1 MNKKVIATMSC
12 LSLIGSVM
20 AGCSSKSGTN
30 ATNATNAAAAPTIKI
45 VVGDRNMPYVT
56 SSANIN
62 EDKYVKKMRELS
74 KTDVRIETIN
84 QGDYSKKLNLMFASG
99 DLPDAIQAVNG
110 ITSPEFSAALN
121 NGAFY
126 ELNDLIDK
134 YAPGL
139 KTKIKSDMWNSSL
152 VSKDGKIYA
161 IPREAPTPNNR
172 IVYMRKDWMDKLGLQ
187 VPKTVDDYLNVLR
200 AFRDKD
206 PNGNGKADEIPFI
219 GRKNFD
225 FGYVF
230 FGSYDVSPEGW
241 KFVNN
246 QLVPNFIR
254 PEMKDALKLH
264 QQMYQEKLIDNEIF
278 VNTSTDWAAKIE
290 NTQRVGMWVH
300 ATEYPD
306 KTATAYKKLTP
317 PVEFINIPAPTGP
330 DGKGGNLIGSEVD
343 PLSTW
348 VIPKTNKHPEYVLKF
363 LEWFLS
369 DDAQTFLNYG
379 LDGDDYT
386 VVNGKKVPTPINTKA
401 DSDRE
406 QMHLQWLRWIG
417 PSNIHD
423 QEFMKSRENGQY
435 VANAMKIATSEGRVN
450 DGMDMPIPP
459 TLVSK
464 PELQFTG
471 LWMETAAKIVTGH
484 DPLDSFDKFVED
496 WKKRGGDKVIQEA
509 TEWYVKQSGAKTNK

>member
-1 MNKKVIATMSC
+1 MNRKSITALTC
-12 LSLIGSVM
+12 LSLTGSLL
-20 AGCSSKSGTN
+20 
-30 ATNATNAAAAPTIKI
+30 AACADKTDTSPAALPTIKLAI
-45 VVGDRNMPYVT
+45 GDRNMPYVT
-56 SSANIN
+56 SSPNLN
-62 EDKYVKKMRELS
+62 EDKYVKKLRELS
-74 KTDVRIETIN
+74 KTDFRIEAIN
-84 QGDYSKKLNLMFASG
+84 QADYSKKLNLMFASG

-110 ITSPEFSAALN
+110 ITSPEISAAIN
-121 NGAFY
+121 NGVFY

-134 YAPGL
+134 HAPGL
-139 KTKIKSDMWNSSL
+139 KTKINKDLWNSSL

-161 IPREAPTPNNR
+161 IPREAPVPNNR
-172 IVYMRKDWMDKLGLQ
+172 IVYIRKDWMDKLGLQ
-187 VPKTVDDYLNVLR
+187 VPKTVDEYLNVLR

-230 FGSYDVSPEGW
+230 FGAYDVSPEGW

-264 QQMYQEKLIDNEIF
+264 QQMYQEKLIDNEVF
-278 VNTSTDWAAKIE
+278 VNTSTDWVAKIE
-290 NTQRVGMWVH
+290 NTQRVGMWIH

-306 KTATAYKKLTP
+306 KTATGYKRLTP

-330 DGKGGNLIGSEVD
+330 DGKGGNLIGSVVD

-348 VIPKTNKHPEYVLKF
+348 VIPKTNKHPEQVLKF

-369 DDAQTFLNYG
+369 DEAQAFLNYG
-379 LDGDDYT
+379 LEGEDYT
-386 VVNGKKVPTPINTKA
+386 VENGKKMPKPITTKA
-401 DSDRE
+401 ESDRE

-423 QEFMKSRENGQY
+423 QEFMKNRENGQY
-435 VANAMKIATSEGRVN
+435 VPAAMKIAAAEGRVN
-450 DGMDMPIPP
+450 DGLDMPIPP
-459 TLVSK
+459 TLASK

-471 LWMETAAKIVTGH
+471 LWMETAAKIVTGR

-509 TEWYVKQSGAKTNK
+509 TEWYLKNKGAESK

>member
-1 MNKKVIATMSC
+1 MKKKVIITLTS
-12 LSLIGSVM
+12 LSLTGGLL
-20 AGCSSKSGTN
+20 AGCAGKDDHSAAKANDGTP
-30 ATNATNAAAAPTIKI
+30 PTVKL
-45 VVGDRNMPYVT
+45 VMSDRNMPYIQ
-56 SSANIN
+56 SSPNIN
-62 EDKYVKKMRELS
+62 DDKYVKKLRELP
-74 KTDVRIETIN
+74 KTDVRIETIS

-99 DLPDAIQAVNG
+99 ELPDAIQAVNG
-110 ITSPEFSAALN
+110 ITSPEVAGALN

-139 KTKIKSDMWNSSL
+139 KTKISKELWDSSL

-172 IVYMRKDWMDKLGLQ
+172 IVYIRKDWLDKLGLQ
-187 VPKTVDDYLNVLR
+187 APKTVDEYLNVLR

-206 PNGNGKADEIPFI
+206 PNGNGKQDEIPFI

-230 FGSYDVSPEGW
+230 FGAYDVSPEGW
-241 KFVNN
+241 KYVNN

-278 VNTSTDWAAKIE
+278 VNTAADWGAKIE
-290 NTQRVGMWVH
+290 STQRVGMWIH
-300 ATEYPD
+300 AAEYPD
-306 KTATAYKKLTP
+306 KTATSYKILTP
-317 PVEFINIPAPTGP
+317 PIEFINIPAPTGP
-330 DGKGGNLIGSEVD
+330 DGKGGNLIGSVVD

-369 DDAQTFLNYG
+369 DDAQKFLNYG
-379 LDGDDYT
+379 LEGDDFT
-386 VVNGKKVPTPINTKA
+386 MENGKITYKRLSTKA
-401 DSDRE
+401 DADRE
-406 QMHLQWLRWIG
+406 QMHLQWLRLIG

-423 QEFMKSRENGQY
+423 QEFMKNRENGQL
-435 VANAMKIATSEGRVN
+435 VGEALKIATSEGRVN
-450 DGMDMPIPP
+450 DGLDMPIPP
-459 TLVSK
+459 TLTVK
-464 PELQFTG
+464 PELQYTG
-471 LWMETAAKIVTGH
+471 LWMETAAKIITGR
-484 DPLDSFDKFVED
+484 DSLDSFDKFVED
-496 WKKRGGDKVIQEA
+496 WKKRGGDQVIQEA
-509 TEWYVKQSGAKTNK
+509 TDWYKHNKGIK

>member
-1 MNKKVIATMSC
+1 MNKKMVTTLVC
-12 LSLIGSVM
+12 LSLSGSVL
-20 AGCSSKSGTN
+20 AACSSKGETSSST
-30 ATNATNAAAAPTIKI
+30 AAVTPPTIKL

-56 SSANIN
+56 SSSNVN
-62 EDKYVKKMRELS
+62 EDKYVKKLRELS
-74 KTDVRIETIN
+74 KTDVRIETVN
-84 QGDYSKKLNLMFASG
+84 QADYSKKMNLLLASG

-110 ITSPEFSAALN
+110 ITSPEISAGIS

-126 ELNDLIDK
+126 ELNELIDK

-139 KTKIKSDMWNSSL
+139 KTKINKDLWNSSL
-152 VSKDGKIYA
+152 VSKEGKIYA
-161 IPREAPTPNNR
+161 IPREAPVPNNR
-172 IVYMRKDWMDKLGLQ
+172 IVYMRKDWLDKLGLQ
-187 VPKTVDDYLNVLR
+187 APKTVDEYLNVLR

-230 FGSYDVSPEGW
+230 FGAYDVSPEGW

-278 VNTSTDWAAKIE
+278 VNTAADWTAKLE
-290 NTQRVGMWVH
+290 NTQRAGMWIH
-300 ATEYPD
+300 AAEYPD
-306 KTATAYKKLTP
+306 QTATAYKKLP
-317 PVEFINIPAPTGP
+317 QPINFINIPAPTGP
-330 DGKGGNLIGSEVD
+330 DGKGGNLIGSVVD

-348 VIPKTNKHPEYVLKF
+348 VIPKSNKHPEHVLKF

-379 LDGDDYT
+379 LEGEDFT
-386 VVNGKKVPTPINTKA
+386 VENGKKVPKPISTKA
-401 DSDRE
+401 DKERE
-406 QMHLQWLRWIG
+406 QFHLQWLRWIG
-417 PSNIHD
+417 PSHIHN
-423 QEFMKSRENGQY
+423 QEYMKTRENGEF
-435 VANAMKIATSEGRVN
+435 VPTAVKIASSEGRVN
-450 DGMDMPIPP
+450 SALDLPVPAS
-459 TLVSK
+459 LVTK

-471 LWMETAAKIVTGH
+471 LWMETAAKIITGR
-484 DPLDSFDKFVED
+484 DPIDSFDKFVED
-496 WKKRGGDKVIQEA
+496 WKKRGGDKVIQDA
-509 TEWYVKQSGAKTNK
+509 TEWYLKNQAKK